1 MFGWLQKLFNGE
13 TNAVAQ
19 LPEDEKNGRVTMAAD
34 EPIY

>member
-19 LPEDEKNGRVTMAAD
+19 LPEDEKKT
-34 EPIY
+34 EE